1 MLISMPLLVAESI
14 VFGLV
19 ASYMVAV
26 YGFDVPHAW
35 YWPRTLEH
43 TDMRD
48 LSCGMI
54 KGLVFG
60 VIITMVSCHQG
71 LRAENG
77 AVGVGLGTTR
87 AVVTASLALLVINL
101 FLTVLLNNFFPL
113 SAL

>member
-1 MLISMPLLVAESI
+1 VAESI
-14 VFGLV
+14 VFGLA
-19 ASYMVAV
+19 ASYLVAV

-54 KGLVFG
+54 KGVVFG
-60 VIITMVSCHQG
+60 LIITFVSCHQG

-77 AVGVGLGTTR
+77 AVGVGHGTTR
-87 AVVTASLALLVINL
+87 AVVTSSLALLVINL
-101 FLTVLLNNFFPL
+101 FLSILLNNFFPL
-113 SAL
+113 SSSYE